1 MSPSGGAD
9 FSVYSGDMHKNLP
22 ALVVI
27 DVQMGFENPAWG
39 ERNNPQAEDNI
50 QSLLEGWR
58 AAGAP
63 VVLVRHDSVVP
74 GSVLAAGQPGNEFK
88 PGIDGAHDLLV
99 TKSVNSAFYGT
110 PNLEEWLRKNAISG
124 VVICGLITN
133 HCCET
138 TARMAGNLGFET
150 YFVLDA
156 TATFPRE
163 TKFGTAT
170 ADELW
175 RATAISIDG
184 EFATV
189 VDTPTALQLLE
200 DK

>member
-1 MSPSGGAD
+1 MNR
-9 FSVYSGDMHKNLP
+9 KLP

-27 DVQMGFENPAWG
+27 DVQKGFENPAWG
-39 ERNNPQAEDNI
+39 ERNNPAAEANI
-50 QSLLEGWR
+50 ESLLEGWR
-58 AAGAP
+58 AAEAP

-74 GSVLAAGQPGNEFK
+74 GSVLAPGQPGNDFK
-88 PGIDGAHDLLV
+88 PGIDGPHDLLV

-110 PNLEEWLRKNAISG
+110 PNLEEWLRNNDISG
-124 VVICGLITN
+124 VVVCGLITN

-150 YFVLDA
+150 HFVLDA

-163 TKFGTAT
+163 AKFGSAT

-189 VDTPTALQLLE
+189 VDTPAAIRLLE
-200 DK
+200 EN